1 MLLDSRH
8 ERTCRLAQNHHQIQK
23 ATLYGDISDVCAPNL
38 IGAGDLHIPQ
48 PIRIDPV
55 VGVRGARGLVD
66 RLQAH
71 ASTRA
76 PGDDQQTDLPGA
88 IAGSSDGNHKTDTA
102 WRAGQSVASIP
113 MSPGFRRWAG
123 NRERSG

>member
-8 ERTCRLAQNHHQIQK
+8 ERTCRLAQDHHQIQK
-23 ATLYGDISDVCAPNL
+23 ATLYGVSDVCAPNL

-48 PIRIDPV
+48 HIRIDPV
-55 VGVRGARGLVD
+55 VGGRGARGLVD

>member
-8 ERTCRLAQNHHQIQK
+8 ERTYRLAQDHHQIQK
-23 ATLYGDISDVCAPNL
+23 ATLYGDISDVCTPNL

-48 PIRIDPV
+48 HIRIDPV
-55 VGVRGARGLVD
+55 VGGGRGARGLVD

-88 IAGSSDGNHKTDTA
+88 IAEPSDGNHKTDTA

-113 MSPGFRRWAG
+113 MSPGFRR
-123 NRERSG
+123 